1 MKLFPLNPTQRL
13 AINLQKISRKLKI
26 QAITMKSD
34 DNLKDIVII
43 TTGTPDDIV
52 FSIIAYHQNGRK
64 IIGIVKP
71 EKTRLGAIDSIPKYI
86 KHKIKNLMII
96 IDQEDEELKNL
107 FAQVEKKFSSIG
119 IRASLK
125 DTRDRVRLY
134 KCTYATNNI
143 NIILVINGLDDI
155 KTKMHTIE
163 DHLIKA
169 HVSLR
174 ETLCSKNHRNSITQR
189 ISGIV

>member
-43 TTGTPDDIV
+43 TNGTPDDIV

-107 FAQVEKKFSSIG
+107 FAQVEKSFLQLVFVHLLKIHG
-119 IRASLK
+119 I
-125 DTRDRVRLY
+125 
-134 KCTYATNNI
+134 
-143 NIILVINGLDDI
+143 
-155 KTKMHTIE
+155 E
-163 DHLIKA
+163 
-169 HVSLR
+169 
-174 ETLCSKNHRNSITQR
+174 
-189 ISGIV
+189 